1 MADRQLPQAILEFLS
16 RRDRDGLGPAQ
27 PAEITA
33 HVRGTRPTVNR
44 HLRKLVDAGEIVR
57 SGSGPATVYR
67 PLQSTFSGVA
77 EPAPPP
83 YTTQEST
90 AIPWS
95 AAARA
100 VRAKLEAPLGTRSP
114 VSYLRE
120 FVDDYR
126 PNHSTLLPAGLADT
140 LLAEGRMRGQQ
151 PAGTYARKVL
161 EQLLIDLSWYSSRL
175 EGNRKSLLDTREL
188 FVKGRSP
195 GDDLD
200 TTMLLNHKDAIEF
213 MVDAVPTY
221 GVTVPV
227 VRNIHSLLMQGL
239 LENSNALGAI
249 RTTVV
254 NITDTVYVPT
264 QVPQLLEQMLGHIV
278 EKARNIKNPVEAA
291 FFLWVN
297 VAYLQPFDDGNKRT
311 SRLCANLP
319 LMLANCAPISFLD
332 VVTRDY
338 ALAMLGVYERLDVT
352 LATELFTWTYRKS
365 IPRYRAVPESLG
377 APDTFR
383 AKYREHL
390 GEAVR
395 QVVTRARRL
404 SRAVADSGIAQE
416 DRAAFQHLLR
426 TELLQLEPYN
436 CARYRLAIG
445 KTEEWIRKGRGLQAL
460 EDPVAKR
467 LPDRPR
473 RGRRKR

>member
-1 MADRQLPQAILEFLS
+1 MADRQLSQAILEFLLH
-16 RRDRDGLGPAQ
+16 RDRDGLGPGH

-33 HVRGTRPTVNR
+33 HVRGARPTVNR
-44 HLRKLVDAGEIVR
+44 HLRKLMDAGEIVR
-57 SGSGPATVYR
+57 SGSGPATVYSAR
-67 PLQSTFSGVA
+67 QSTFSGVA
-77 EPAPPP
+77 ESAPPP
-83 YTTQEST
+83 YTSQESP

-100 VRAKLEAPLGTRSP
+100 VRAELEAPLGTRAP

-126 PNHSTLLPAGLADT
+126 PNHSALLPGGLADT
-140 LLAEGRMRGQQ
+140 LLTEGRMRGQQ
-151 PAGTYARKVL
+151 PAGKYARKVL

-200 TTMLLNHKDAIEF
+200 TTMLLNHKEAIEF
-213 MVDAVPTY
+213 IVDAVPAY

-227 VRNIHSLLMQGL
+227 VRNVHSLLMQGL
-239 LENSNALGAI
+239 LENSNSLGAI
-249 RTTVV
+249 RKTVV

-264 QVPQLLEQMLGHIV
+264 QVPHLLEQMLGQVV
-278 EKARNIKNPVEAA
+278 EKARATKNPVEAA

-297 VAYLQPFDDGNKRT
+297 VAYLQPFEDGNKRT

-319 LMLANCAPISFLD
+319 LMLANCAPLSFLD
-332 VVTRDY
+332 VETSDY
-338 ALAMLGVYERLDVT
+338 ALAMLGVYERLDLT
-352 LATELFTWTYRKS
+352 LATELFAWTYRRS
-365 IPRYRAVPESLG
+365 IPRYRAVLESQG
-377 APDTFR
+377 APDPFR
-383 AKYREHL
+383 SRYREHL

-395 QVVTRARRL
+395 QVVAQNRRL
-404 SRAVADSGIAQE
+404 SRAATELGIPQE
-416 DRAAFQHLLR
+416 DRAAFQDLLR

-436 CARYRLAIG
+436 CARYRLSIG
-445 KTEEWIRKGRGLQAL
+445 KTEEWIRKGRKLQTR
-460 EDPVAKR
+460 EQPVVKR
-467 LPDRPR
+467 RPGPHR
-473 RGRRKR
+473 RGRRSR